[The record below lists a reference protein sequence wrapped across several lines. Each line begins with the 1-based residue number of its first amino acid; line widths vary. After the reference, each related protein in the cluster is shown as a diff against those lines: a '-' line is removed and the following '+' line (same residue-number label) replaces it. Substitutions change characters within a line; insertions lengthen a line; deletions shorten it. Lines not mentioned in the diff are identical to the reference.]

1 MKRFAKKQI
10 GILCPILCAQNI
22 CELEGN
28 RVAMRINILLVVV
41 FIATFILP
49 TRNVVAGSYIVG
61 LPCASDKDCRSIP
74 LESLVTEI
82 YRRVGIEVEFRYQ
95 PKMRELADADHNVID
110 ASGAR
115 ALSILS
121 PFKNL
126 IPVPVPIIEVRYV
139 ALTRSG
145 DRIRQ
150 IDDLHEFKVGVVRG
164 DLFGSKTIAE
174 HEIQIYYV
182 NSFKTGLRMLKQG
195 RIRALLTE
203 TGTLA
208 LYKGEGLGEG
218 VRRSGTLFS
227 EKMYHVVNKKHV
239 ELVPRLAEVIRAM
252 QSDGT
257 MERLLGDLNHLQ
269 PVEAAP

>member
-1 MKRFAKKQI
+1 M
-10 GILCPILCAQNI
+10 
-22 CELEGN
+22 
-28 RVAMRINILLVVV
+28 AMRINILLMIV
-41 FIATFILP
+41 FIAIFILP
-49 TRNVVAGSYIVG
+49 ARSVVAGSYIVG

-74 LESLVTEI
+74 LENLVTEM

-95 PKMRELADADHNVID
+95 PKMRELADADHKVID

-126 IPVPVPIIEVRYV
+126 VPVPVPIVEVRYV

-150 IDDLHEFKVGVVRG
+150 IDDLHEFKVGIIRG
-164 DLFGSKTIAE
+164 DMYGSKIMAE
-174 HEIQIYYV
+174 HEKQVYYV
-182 NSFKTGLRMLKQG
+182 NSFKTGLRMLNQG

-227 EKMYHVVNKKHV
+227 EKMYHVVNKAHV
-239 ELVPRLAEVIRAM
+239 DLIPRLSEAIRSM

-257 MERLLGDLNHLQ
+257 MERILGDLNHLQ